1 MKKTILTLSTALMFS
16 GALVGCAANNAA
28 GPNPNRNNNMRNVGY
43 YTNPARN
50 NVNNYPYVADRTR
63 NDDYGINDRDMRYA
77 NQNNTATKIAKK
89 VSRINGVEDAH
100 VLVRGNTVIVG
111 VNATKGSLKNPDFI
125 NDVTKTAQQ
134 YAPGKDVRVT
144 TDRNIVK
151 RIQNVNYRLR
161 TGGTWNEVSSDVTGI
176 INDLGNAAK
185 RPFQNNVRR

>member
-28 GPNPNRNNNMRNVGY
+28 GPNNRANNMRNVGY
-43 YTNPARN
+43 YNNPARN
-50 NVNNYPYVADRTR
+50 NVNYPYVTNRTPT
-63 NDDYGINDRDMRYA
+63 DDYGINERDTNYTYDR
-77 NQNNTATKIAKK
+77 NTATRIAKK

-100 VLVRGNTVIVG
+100 VLIRGNTVIVG

-125 NDVTKTAQQ
+125 NDVTKTAKQ
-134 YAPGKDVRVT
+134 YAPDKDVRVT
-144 TDRNIVK
+144 TDRNLVK

-161 TGGTWNEVSSDVTGI
+161 TGGTWNEVSSDVRAI

-185 RPFQNNVRR
+185 RPFQNNVGR